1 MVSPFTEANVSKA
14 LLWKMPLERLS
25 GFGLLESLESSSS
38 GFGVGGDTIVHEVTD
53 GDCVVEP
60 EGCAGEVEELGASS
74 RSASRKTTGVE
85 GGAEDEAGNWGFHCP
100 GLVSV
105 HFRAEPELV
114 GCSFVSCGATE
125 GRAVKHSEQRV
136 LETPLRQCLLQKCF
150 EQISQ
155 VIVAKV

>member
-1 MVSPFTEANVSKA
+1 M
-14 LLWKMPLERLS
+14 
-25 GFGLLESLESSSS
+25 
-38 GFGVGGDTIVHEVTD
+38 VHEVTK

-114 GCSFVSCGATE
+114 GCSFVSCAATE
-125 GRAVKHSEQRV
+125 GCAVKKHSEQRM

>member
-1 MVSPFTEANVSKA
+1 MSKA

-60 EGCAGEVEELGASS
+60 EGCAGEVEELGVSS
-74 RSASRKTTGVE
+74 RSASRRTTGVE

-114 GCSFVSCGATE
+114 GCSFVCATE
-125 GRAVKHSEQRV
+125 GCCAVMKHSGQRV

-155 VIVAKV
+155 VIVAKL